1 MPNDFFGIKAELAF
15 SKFFDRAEVIKK
27 VDKKNASA
35 MKFIGGFTRKT
46 ARNSIKKT
54 TSTTLTSP
62 PGKPVR
68 SRTGIY
74 KRTIFFE
81 YDDRKET
88 VIIGPKRL
96 PRLSKVRSGKTTPQL
111 LEEGGRA
118 TAKKDLF
125 RRVRARKVKRRRRR
139 GEAKRKKFVWVK
151 IKRGTQLNYRARPT
165 MKLAQKKSFSSPK
178 LQRAF
183 GVIGFNT
190 RT

>member
-1 MPNDFFGIKAELAF
+1 MANDFFGLDSKVAF
-15 SKFFDRAEVIKK
+15 SQFFDRAEIIKK
-27 VDKKNASA
+27 VDKKNAAA
-35 MKFIGGFTRKT
+35 MNHIGAFTRKV
-46 ARNSIKKT
+46 ARNSIERT

-68 SRTGIY
+68 SPTGIF
-74 KRTIFFE
+74 KRTIFYE
-81 YDDRKET
+81 YDTRKE
-88 VIIGPKRL
+88 VMIAGPKKI
-96 PRLSKVRSGKTTPQL
+96 PKLSKVRSAKTTPQL

-125 RRVRARKVKRRRRR
+125 RRVRARKVKRRRRK
-139 GEAKRKKFVWVK
+139 GEVRRKKFVFVK

-165 MKLAQKKSFSSPK
+165 MKLAKQKSFSSPR